1 MYEKVNAFHP
11 DKVAD
16 RIAGALTDL
25 AYQKSENPKIASE
38 VLIGHGLA
46 TILIETSE
54 TITKDE
60 VCTIVQRILPDIK
73 TKNISVKV
81 VKQDAHLAENQ
92 QDGFRC
98 GDNGIFRGCPV
109 TNEQYKLALI
119 ARRMQFNYP
128 SDGKYL
134 INGTSVTICQ
144 SKLKEANYE
153 YVEKYL
159 REVGMENIV
168 INPLGEWDGGID
180 VDCGATNRKLGSDM
194 GDAVTGGGLHGKDLS
209 KADVS
214 VNIYLH
220 LKAQEERRVCEA
232 ICNIGDTEVDGRPFS
247 EIVEIAK
254 KYVDSIGGFE
264 KLAEW
269 GLIRFQGKE

>member
-1 MYEKVNAFHP
+1 M
-11 DKVAD
+11 AD

-38 VLIGHGLA
+38 VLIGHGIA
-46 TILIETSE
+46 TVLIETSE

-60 VCTIVQRILPDIK
+60 VCAIVQRILPDIK
-73 TKNISVKV
+73 TKNITVKV
-81 VKQDAHLAENQ
+81 VKQDEHLAENQ
-92 QDGFRC
+92 KDELRC
-98 GDNGIFRGCPV
+98 GDNGIFKGCPV
-109 TNEQYKLALI
+109 TEEQYKLALI
-119 ARRMQFNYP
+119 ARRLQFKYP

-134 INGTSVTICQ
+134 INDKDVTICQ
-144 SKLKEANYE
+144 SQLKEENYE

-168 INPLGEWDGGID
+168 INPLGEWDGGTD

-194 GDAVTGGGLHGKDLS
+194 GDAVTGSGLHGKDLS

-220 LKAQEERRVCEA
+220 LKAQEERKVCEA
-232 ICNIGDTEVDGRPFS
+232 ICNIGDTEVDGKPFS

-254 KYVDSIGGFE
+254 KYVESIGGFE

>member
-46 TILIETSE
+46 TVLIETSE
-54 TITKDE
+54 NIVKDE
-60 VCTIVQRILPDIK
+60 VYSIVQRLLPDIK
-73 TKNISVKV
+73 TKNINTKI

-109 TNEQYKLALI
+109 TEEQYKLALI

-153 YVEKYL
+153 CVEKYL
-159 REVGMENIV
+159 REIGMENIV

>member
-46 TILIETSE
+46 TVLIETSE
-54 TITKDE
+54 TIIKDE
-60 VCTIVQRILPDIK
+60 VYSIVQRLLPDIK
-73 TKNISVKV
+73 TKNINTKI

-109 TNEQYKLALI
+109 TEEQYKLALI

-153 YVEKYL
+153 CVEKYL
-159 REVGMENIV
+159 REIGMENIV

>member
-46 TILIETSE
+46 TVLIETSE
-54 TITKDE
+54 TIVKDE
-60 VCTIVQRILPDIK
+60 VYSIVQRLLPDIK
-73 TKNISVKV
+73 TKNINTKI

-109 TNEQYKLALI
+109 TEEQYKLALI
-119 ARRMQFNYP
+119 SRRMQFNYP

-153 YVEKYL
+153 YIEKYL
-159 REVGMENIV
+159 REIGIENIV

>member
-144 SKLKEANYE
+144 SKLKETNYE

>member
-119 ARRMQFNYP
+119 ARRM
-128 SDGKYL
+128 
-134 INGTSVTICQ
+134 
-144 SKLKEANYE
+144 
-153 YVEKYL
+153 
-159 REVGMENIV
+159 
-168 INPLGEWDGGID
+168 
-180 VDCGATNRKLGSDM
+180 
-194 GDAVTGGGLHGKDLS
+194 
-209 KADVS
+209 
-214 VNIYLH
+214 
-220 LKAQEERRVCEA
+220 
-232 ICNIGDTEVDGRPFS
+232 
-247 EIVEIAK
+247 
-254 KYVDSIGGFE
+254 
-264 KLAEW
+264 
-269 GLIRFQGKE
+269 